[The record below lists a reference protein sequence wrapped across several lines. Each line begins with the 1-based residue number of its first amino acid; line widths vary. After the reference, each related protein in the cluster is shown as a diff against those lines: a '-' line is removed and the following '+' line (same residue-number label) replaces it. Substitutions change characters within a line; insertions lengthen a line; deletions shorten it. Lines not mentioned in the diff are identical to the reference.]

1 MAETRAA
8 ILLGNGG
15 ADPAHARHL
24 LPELLVVAPAVLDH
38 APRRRHRLPLSEELA
53 PLLEQHLELV
63 GEVEVHRP
71 FLHAD
76 SRRFDRHTLSPPP
89 PFRAEELEEM

>member
-8 ILLGNGG
+8 KLLGNGG
-15 ADPAHARHL
+15 TDPAHARHL
-24 LPELLVVAPAVLDH
+24 LPELLVVALAVLEH
-38 APRRRHRLPLSEELA
+38 ASRRHHRLPLAEELA
-53 PLLEQHLELV
+53 RLLAQHLELV

-89 PFRAEELEEM
+89 PFRAEELEEI